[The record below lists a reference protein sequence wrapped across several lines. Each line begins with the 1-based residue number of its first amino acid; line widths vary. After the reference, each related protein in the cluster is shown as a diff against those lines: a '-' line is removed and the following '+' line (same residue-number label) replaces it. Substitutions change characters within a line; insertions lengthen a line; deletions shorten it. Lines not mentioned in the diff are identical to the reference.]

1 MKTIFTNSNYHVKRQ
16 FCTII
21 NKQRLS
27 FFFMNVLIIAA
38 HPDDEVLGMG
48 GTIAK
53 HASRHDNVTIIYMAT
68 GITARR
74 ESSEQKHTIK
84 NIPKKIQED
93 WQQEIEKLRRDAK
106 KSARLLKVKNIKF
119 FDFPDNEMDGIHLL
133 KVVKVIEKEIKSAKP
148 DRIYT
153 NHYGDLNV
161 DHKVVYNATLA
172 ACRPANFPVKEILS
186 FEVLSSTEWS
196 YPYNFNPNYFIN
208 IEKHLE
214 KKISAMELFVSEIR
228 KFPHPRSSEN
238 IKHVARRWGSV
249 SGFNAAEAFELIRC
263 LDK

>member
-1 MKTIFTNSNYHVKRQ
+1 
-16 FCTII
+16 
-21 NKQRLS
+21 
-27 FFFMNVLIIAA
+27 MNILIIAA

-53 HASRHDNVTIIYMAT
+53 HTSQHDNVSIIYMAT
-68 GITARR
+68 GISARR
-74 ESSEQKHTIK
+74 ELSESEYEIK

-93 WQQEIEKLRRDAK
+93 WQQEIGKLRQDAN
-106 KSARLLKVKNIKF
+106 KSARLLKVKNVKF

-133 KVVKVIEKEIKSAKP
+133 KVVKVIEKEIKTAKP

-161 DHKVVYNATLA
+161 DHKVVYNATLV
-172 ACRPANFPVKEILS
+172 ACRPTNFPVKEILS

-196 YPYNFNPNYFIN
+196 YPYNFNPNHFIN
-208 IEKHLE
+208 IEKYLG
-214 KKISAMELFVSEIR
+214 KKIKAMELFVNEIR

-249 SGFNAAEAFELIRC
+249 SGFNAAEAFELIRR

>member
-1 MKTIFTNSNYHVKRQ
+1 
-16 FCTII
+16 
-21 NKQRLS
+21 
-27 FFFMNVLIIAA
+27 MNVLIIAA

-53 HASRHDNVTIIYMAT
+53 HTSQHDNVSVIYMAT
-68 GITARR
+68 GVTARR
-74 ESSEQKHTIK
+74 ELLESEYKIK

-106 KSARLLKVKNIKF
+106 KSAKLLKVKNVKF

-133 KVVKVIEKEIKSAKP
+133 KVVKVIEKEIESVKP
-148 DRIYT
+148 DVIYT
-153 NHYGDLNV
+153 NHYSDLNV

-172 ACRPANFPVKEILS
+172 ACRPSSFPVNEIIS

-208 IEKHLE
+208 IEKHIE
-214 KKISAMELFVSEIR
+214 KKIKAMELFVNEIR
-228 KFPHPRSSEN
+228 KFPHPRSSKN
-238 IKHVARRWGSV
+238 IRHVAGRWGSV
-249 SGFNAAEAFELIRC
+249 SGFKAAEAFELIRHI
-263 LDK
+263 DK

>member
-1 MKTIFTNSNYHVKRQ
+1 
-16 FCTII
+16 
-21 NKQRLS
+21 
-27 FFFMNVLIIAA
+27 MNVLVIAA

-53 HASRHDNVTIIYMAT
+53 YASQHDNVTIIYMAT

-74 ESSEQKHTIK
+74 EPVEYEIK
-84 NIPKKIQED
+84 SIPKKIQEK
-93 WQQEIEKLRRDAK
+93 WQQEIEKLQQDAK
-106 KSARLLKVKNIKF
+106 KSAKLLKVKTVKF

-133 KVVKVIEKEIKSAKP
+133 KVVKVIEKEIESVEP
-148 DRIYT
+148 DMIYT
-153 NHYGDLNV
+153 NHYSDLNV

-172 ACRPANFPVKEILS
+172 ACRPSSFPVKEIIS

-208 IEKHLE
+208 IEKYLE
-214 KKISAMELFVSEIR
+214 KKIKAMELFTSEIR

-238 IKHVARRWGSV
+238 IKYVAGRWGTV
-249 SGFNAAEAFELIRC
+249 SGFNAAEAFEIIRRF
-263 LDK
+263 DK

>member
-1 MKTIFTNSNYHVKRQ
+1 
-16 FCTII
+16 
-21 NKQRLS
+21 
-27 FFFMNVLIIAA
+27 MNILIIAA

-53 HASRHDNVTIIYMAT
+53 HTSQHDTVSIIYMAT
-68 GITARR
+68 GITGRR
-74 ESSEQKHTIK
+74 ELLESEYEIK

-93 WQQEIEKLRRDAK
+93 WQQEIGKLRQDAN
-106 KSARLLKVKNIKF
+106 KSARLLKVKNVKF

-133 KVVKVIEKEIKSAKP
+133 KVVKVIEKEIKTAKP

-196 YPYNFNPNYFIN
+196 YPYNFNPNHFIN
-208 IEKHLE
+208 IEKYLG
-214 KKISAMELFVSEIR
+214 KKIKAMELFVNEIR

-249 SGFNAAEAFELIRC
+249 SGFNAAEAFELIRR

>member
-1 MKTIFTNSNYHVKRQ
+1 
-16 FCTII
+16 
-21 NKQRLS
+21 
-27 FFFMNVLIIAA
+27 MNVLIIAA
-38 HPDDEVLGMG
+38 HPDDEILGMG

-53 HASRHDNVTIIYMAT
+53 HTSQHDNVSVIYMAT
-68 GITARR
+68 GVTARR
-74 ESSEQKHTIK
+74 ELLESEYKIK

-106 KSARLLKVKNIKF
+106 KSAKLLKIKNVKF

-133 KVVKVIEKEIKSAKP
+133 KVVKVIEKEIKTAKP

-153 NHYGDLNV
+153 NHYSDLNV

-172 ACRPANFPVKEILS
+172 ACRPSNFPVKEILS

-214 KKISAMELFVSEIR
+214 KK
-228 KFPHPRSSEN
+228 N
-238 IKHVARRWGSV
+238 
-249 SGFNAAEAFELIRC
+249 
-263 LDK
+263 

>member
-214 KKISAMELFVSEIR
+214 KKISAMKLFVSEIR

>member
-1 MKTIFTNSNYHVKRQ
+1 
-16 FCTII
+16 
-21 NKQRLS
+21 
-27 FFFMNVLIIAA
+27 MNILIIAA

-53 HASRHDNVTIIYMAT
+53 HTSQHDTVSIIYMAT
-68 GITARR
+68 GITGRR
-74 ESSEQKHTIK
+74 ELSESEYEIK
-84 NIPKKIQED
+84 NTPKKIQED
-93 WQQEIEKLRRDAK
+93 WQQEIGKLRQDAN
-106 KSARLLKVKNIKF
+106 KSARLLKVKNVKF

-161 DHKVVYNATLA
+161 DHKVVYNATLV
-172 ACRPANFPVKEILS
+172 ACRPTNFPVKEILS

-208 IEKHLE
+208 IEKYLG
-214 KKISAMELFVSEIR
+214 KKIKAMELFVNEIR

-249 SGFNAAEAFELIRC
+249 SGFNAAEAFELIRR

>member
-1 MKTIFTNSNYHVKRQ
+1 MD
-16 FCTII
+16 
-21 NKQRLS
+21 
-27 FFFMNVLIIAA
+27 VLIIAA

-53 HASRHDNVTIIYMAT
+53 HTSQHDNVSIIYLAT
-68 GITARR
+68 GIAARR
-74 ESSEQKHTIK
+74 ELSESEYKTK
-84 NIPKKIQED
+84 NITNKIQTKY
-93 WQQEIEKLRRDAK
+93 QQEIEKLRQDAR
-106 KSARLLKVKNIKF
+106 KSAKLLKVKNIKF
-119 FDFPDNEMDGIHLL
+119 FDFPDNEMDGIQLL
-133 KVVKVIEKEIKSAKP
+133 RIIKVIEKEIESAKP

-172 ACRPANFPVKEILS
+172 ACRPGNFPVKEILS

-214 KKISAMELFVSEIR
+214 KKIKAMKLFVNEIR

-238 IKHVARRWGSV
+238 IEYVAKRWGTV
-249 SGFNAAEAFELIRC
+249 SGFNAAEAFELIRRF
-263 LDK
+263 DK